1 MIEFDFAAFTEIEVF
16 LGLIIRPTI
25 INIAVD
31 VLDPVLRS
39 LAAFIIVPL
48 LYIVQFALDA
58 LNFAVGT
65 TRRSLAV
72 CRCLRSR
79 HIAPPCLTIHFS
91 LFHPYT
97 HEYNI
102 VVYARV
108 SQTYKT
114 QPMNELT

>member
-25 INIAVD
+25 INKVVD
-31 VLDPVLRS
+31 FLDPVLRA

-58 LNFAVGT
+58 FNFAVGI

-72 CRCLRSR
+72 CCCLRSR
-79 HIAPPCLTIHFS
+79 HITPPCLTIHFS

-108 SQTYKT
+108 AQNKQTY
-114 QPMNELT
+114 